1 MLSPSSLPETPS
13 FLRLSGVALL
23 IALTAACNPTVR
35 VEAPT
40 EPIRIE
46 ANITINHEIKI
57 VVEKDV
63 EEVLAEDDLF

>member
-1 MLSPSSLPETPS
+1 MPKISGLKILALS
-13 FLRLSGVALL
+13 LL
-23 IALTAACNPTVR
+23 LCLTAGCNPTVR

-57 VVEKDV
+57 VVQKDV
-63 EEVLAEDDLF
+63 EEVLDDDLF